1 MLAEQGN
8 KVIWWSSDFSH
19 LKKATRQECPDTDGF
34 SIRLI
39 KTPPYRTN
47 ISLARLKNH
56 KAFASG
62 FCEIAMAEL
71 QSKQLEAP
79 NRIVVSQPPLGVA
92 EQAFKI
98 RYFVNKKQ
106 NKDTHNPTI
115 TSRCEVIVDI
125 MDAWPETFYRALPK
139 WMPPIIQK
147 TILYPLHRSA
157 KQAYTKADKIS
168 AVGQTYLDLA
178 NQYLPENSTTAMHL
192 CYHGTDLSRFQNIK
206 QEARKPESASKE
218 LQVVCL
224 GSMNEGYD
232 LKTVV
237 QAARKCKET
246 GDLSIHLHFAGTGSQ
261 EPALKQYC
269 QEHQLLSHPAVV
281 TFHGQLDK
289 QRVNELLLNADI
301 GLVTNKPETLVAC
314 PYKAA
319 EYAASG
325 LPILSCLGGELGQL
339 LRQHNAGSKY
349 KEGDVDSLYTAIQRC
364 EKDRVLLSK
373 QSQNVQ
379 KMAEHLFNRDHSY
392 QTLMHFMTH

>member
-1 MLAEQGN
+1 
-8 KVIWWSSDFSH
+8 
-19 LKKATRQECPDTDGF
+19 
-34 SIRLI
+34 
-39 KTPPYRTN
+39 
-47 ISLARLKNH
+47 
-56 KAFASG
+56 
-62 FCEIAMAEL
+62 
-71 QSKQLEAP
+71 
-79 NRIVVSQPPLGVA
+79 
-92 EQAFKI
+92 
-98 RYFVNKKQ
+98 
-106 NKDTHNPTI
+106 
-115 TSRCEVIVDI
+115 

-178 NQYLPENSTTAMHL
+178 NQYLPENSTTPMHL

-206 QEARKPESASKE
+206 QKARKPESASKE

-261 EPALKQYC
+261 EPALKKYC
-269 QEHQLLSHPAVV
+269 QEHHLLSQPAVV

-289 QRVNELLLNADI
+289 QSVNELLLNADI

-319 EYAASG
+319 EYAAAG
-325 LPILSCLGGELGQL
+325 LPILSCLGGELEKL
-339 LRQHNAGSKY
+339 LCQYNAGSEY
-349 KEGDVDSLYTAIQRC
+349 KEGDVDSLYIAFQLRTRPHTLTQTKSKCR
-364 EKDRVLLSK
+364 KDGRAFL
-373 QSQNVQ
+373 
-379 KMAEHLFNRDHSY
+379 
-392 QTLMHFMTH
+392 